1 MLRYAVLLGR
11 ALSSRAVKVTLY
23 LWILVWGL
31 DRAIFWAT
39 EAAWF
44 GSVGQGAWFG
54 ARFWAQFAL
63 FWTTLALALASATL
77 AMRVAARPAPGAELR
92 ALPVAFE
99 RLEPLRRSASRL
111 AWLALVV
118 GAWGVARQMA
128 GGWDVFLSARAAPIS
143 DPIWGLPLARL
154 VLGCLWRWTLILL
167 GALAFAGGL
176 RALPLL
182 AARQPVAP
190 LRLWRA
196 LGALGALALLAR
208 SALYGVSWGEA
219 LWSDGTTGAELF
231 IGLPLAVVGAALCWL
246 AAFWCLKRP
255 ALRRL
260 GIAVAL
266 ALFAPHLLRVL
277 LAPLALIVPTP
288 ASVEARNLAHTRA
301 GWSLDNAPIISAK
314 APPLVGHWPIWNEEA
329 LLGLTRAEMPRRGQQ
344 IINWQ
349 RASVGPREAI
359 VVGAPAGL
367 ENWGAPHEAD
377 APNGIE
383 WLAFDATQSVDGL
396 APARPDASL
405 PLLSFY
411 GLGGRALLGDSTA
424 QAGVPFAFWGWKFAW
439 AWRLRDPLLMLE
451 GARAGRLLVFRG
463 ARESAERLAP
473 FLVWDEAQLR
483 TTADGPR
490 WQLVG
495 YAATPYYRGALAAS
509 DGVFAAQNAA
519 APAVVLQIDPRNGRA
534 DFFGPRGSSWS
545 RTWAEVAGA
554 SLVEESLIPLPA
566 TPLLDEARAQM
577 ARQLGTPNVLAAPV
591 WTWSQG
597 SARKVSLAANWP
609 AGVAGRLAL
618 LDNAARREW
627 PAQEGAEL
635 QSGDAAV
642 WPDARA
648 PGGFWVG
655 RPYYTR
661 TKTAGATSAGQV
673 ARGAKL
679 WRVALTAITDSP
691 VAQGENT
698 AAALVD
704 FDLKNAPATPAPGA
718 LSPAS
723 AKSGSALALEA
734 LRAHDAAQKAAAN
747 SNWDEWDK
755 LTARERKLLE
765 QLAALKA
772 KN

>member
-1 MLRYAVLLGR
+1 M
-11 ALSSRAVKVTLY
+11 
-23 LWILVWGL
+23 
-31 DRAIFWAT
+31 
-39 EAAWF
+39 
-44 GSVGQGAWFG
+44 
-54 ARFWAQFAL
+54 
-63 FWTTLALALASATL
+63 
-77 AMRVAARPAPGAELR
+77 
-92 ALPVAFE
+92 
-99 RLEPLRRSASRL
+99 
-111 AWLALVV
+111 
-118 GAWGVARQMA
+118 
-128 GGWDVFLSARAAPIS
+128 
-143 DPIWGLPLARL
+143 
-154 VLGCLWRWTLILL
+154 
-167 GALAFAGGL
+167 
-176 RALPLL
+176 
-182 AARQPVAP
+182 
-190 LRLWRA
+190 
-196 LGALGALALLAR
+196 
-208 SALYGVSWGEA
+208 
-219 LWSDGTTGAELF
+219 
-231 IGLPLAVVGAALCWL
+231 
-246 AAFWCLKRP
+246 
-255 ALRRL
+255 
-260 GIAVAL
+260 
-266 ALFAPHLLRVL
+266 
-277 LAPLALIVPTP
+277 
-288 ASVEARNLAHTRA
+288 
-301 GWSLDNAPIISAK
+301 
-314 APPLVGHWPIWNEEA
+314 
-329 LLGLTRAEMPRRGQQ
+329 
-344 IINWQ
+344 
-349 RASVGPREAI
+349 
-359 VVGAPAGL
+359 
-367 ENWGAPHEAD
+367 
-377 APNGIE
+377 
-383 WLAFDATQSVDGL
+383 DGL

-473 FLVWDEAQLR
+473 FLVWDESAVAHHR
-483 TTADGPR
+483 RRP
-490 WQLVG
+490 
-495 YAATPYYRGALAAS
+495 ALATGRLCRHALLS
-509 DGVFAAQNAA
+509 R
-519 APAVVLQIDPRNGRA
+519 APWRRATAFSRRKTPPRPPSFCKLIRATDAPISSARAV
-534 DFFGPRGSSWS
+534 SSWS

-609 AGVAGRLAL
+609 AGIAGRLAL

-747 SNWDEWDK
+747 SNWGRVGQTNGARTQVARTVGRAQSKKISEAAPARYVGRTERAE
-755 LTARERKLLE
+755 TARRVRNIGQLL
-765 QLAALKA
+765 
-772 KN
+772 